1 MDRAFIKTHS
11 NNIKHICM
19 GQAKAKSVFNLQ
31 IFKVSKI
38 SVPWE
43 GDN

>member
-1 MDRAFIKTHS
+1 MDRAFIKTHL
-11 NNIKHICM
+11 NIKHICM
-19 GQAKAKSVFNLQ
+19 GQAKAKPVFNLQ
-31 IFKVSKI
+31 IFQVSKI